1 MHTHSLSHEVSMRFL
16 HCNVFLEA
24 YISNIHIP
32 SLQVRN
38 QNPFVLAAILVKDDR
53 VNFCSGI
60 RGLRKPMCICKSPK
74 QAISS
79 LIMNMFSG
87 KRWIIA
93 GCSKRYPSASGLK
106 KQTNNKIHII
116 GFCQRTTSS
125 QVQPSCTATCRK
137 VSTALDSLVLGMQCC
152 SNTYTCCCFNG
163 KLRSIQKTIN
173 TCWLSCAQSQTST
186 SGKWLW
192 MMGFYRV
199 RFQPM
204 FQLHGLISA
213 YRNEYQICLQSARP
227 CIWS

>member
-1 MHTHSLSHEVSMRFL
+1 MKYQWGFSTAMS
-16 HCNVFLEA
+16 FLEA
-24 YISNIHIP
+24 YINNIHIP
-32 SLQVRN
+32 SLQVSN
-38 QNPFVLAAILVKDDR
+38 QNPFLLAALLVKDDR

-93 GCSKRYPSASGLK
+93 RCSKRYPSASGMK
-106 KQTNNKIHII
+106 KQQTNNKIHII

-152 SNTYTCCCFNG
+152 SNTYTLCCCFNG
-163 KLRSIQKTIN
+163 KLRSIQKPIN
-173 TCWLSCAQSQTST
+173 TCWLSCAQNQTST

-204 FQLHGLISA
+204 FQLQGLISA
-213 YRNEYQICLQSARP
+213 YWNEYQICLQSARP